1 MNNRKSAFRS
11 FPTDW
16 PKRSGATGDD
26 AKTADNII
34 QPGKTDNRE
43 QPENTPGKSGQRYFR
58 QAQSAVRS
66 FGIRTQKTAK
76 PTPFG
81 NRHSAS
87 FRPLPTIRQAYSA
100 QKPASYETPYK
111 KAPIRPYTR
120 KDRNSS
126 KSSGLSQYT
135 NGLAVLRSDYSPSAK
150 RL

>member
-1 MNNRKSAFRS
+1 MNNRESAFRS

-26 AKTADNII
+26 AKTADDII

-43 QPENTPGKSGQRYFR
+43 QPENAPGKSGQRYFR

-66 FGIRTQKTAK
+66 FGIRTQETAK

-100 QKPASYETPYK
+100 QKPASY
-111 KAPIRPYTR
+111 
-120 KDRNSS
+120 
-126 KSSGLSQYT
+126 
-135 NGLAVLRSDYSPSAK
+135 
-150 RL
+150 